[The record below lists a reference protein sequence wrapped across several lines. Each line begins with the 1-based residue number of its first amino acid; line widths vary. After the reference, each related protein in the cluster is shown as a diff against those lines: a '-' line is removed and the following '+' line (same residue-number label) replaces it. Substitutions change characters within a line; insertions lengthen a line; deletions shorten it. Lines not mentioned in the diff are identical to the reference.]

1 MRPTRITLPTALA
14 AALAV
19 FFSCSSNP
27 TGVEFPSVQ
36 IPDAELRVLFVGNS
50 LTYFNELP
58 QMVQTIAE
66 AAGHSLAVAE
76 VAFPNFSL
84 EDHWNTGVESAIQ
97 SAAADVVVMQQGPSS
112 LPENQTYLRVWTD
125 TLSRAI
131 RDAGGRPALF
141 MVWPS
146 RGRLDFL
153 SDVRE
158 SYSRAAEAVD
168 GIFIPAGQSWMRAWE
183 KDETLGLYD
192 VDQFHPSELGSAVA
206 ALTIFSVLFDEPVG
220 ALPATLRPTTSGL
233 PVIEL
238 GASAP
243 VVYAAVDET
252 VPEWARR

>member
-1 MRPTRITLPTALA
+1 MRPTRITLPAALA
-14 AALAV
+14 AALGIL
-19 FFSCSSNP
+19 FSCSSNP
-27 TGVEFPSVQ
+27 ARVEFPTVEL
-36 IPDAELRVLFVGNS
+36 PDAELRVLFVGNS
-50 LTYFNELP
+50 LTYSNELP

-66 AAGHSLAVAE
+66 AAGHSLAEAE

-146 RGRLDFL
+146 HDRLDFM

-158 SYSRAAEAVD
+158 SYARAAEAVD
-168 GIFIPAGQSWMRAWE
+168 GIFIPAGQSWVRAWE

-192 VDQFHPSELGSAVA
+192 VDQFHPSDLGSAVA

-220 ALPATLRPTTSGL
+220 ALPGTLRPTTSGL

-252 VPEWARR
+252 VAEWARR

>member
-14 AALAV
+14 GALGIL
-19 FFSCSSNP
+19 FSCSSNP
-27 TGVEFPSVQ
+27 AGVEFPTVEL
-36 IPDAELRVLFVGNS
+36 PDAELRVLFVGNS

-66 AAGHSLAVAE
+66 ATGHSLAVAE

-84 EDHWNTGVESAIQ
+84 EDHWNTGVASAIQ
-97 SAAADVVVMQQGPSS
+97 GASADVVVMQQGPSS
-112 LPENQTYLRVWTD
+112 LPDNQTYLRVWTD

-146 RGRLDFL
+146 HDRLGFM

-168 GIFIPAGQSWMRAWE
+168 GIFIPAGQSWVRAWE
-183 KDETLGLYD
+183 KDETLTLYD
-192 VDQFHPSELGSAVA
+192 FDNFHPSALGSAVA
-206 ALTIFSVLFDEPVG
+206 ALTIFSVLFEEPVG
-220 ALPATLRPTTSGL
+220 VLPATLRPTTSGL

-238 GASAP
+238 GEDGP

-252 VPEWARR
+252 VAEWARR